1 LTFPRRSIDVTF
13 RPRSS
18 FLLLLLSALMLAGMQ
33 PLRAAAQDASWRVVQ
48 RTGIVVVSPN
58 GDTSP
63 GKALA
68 IGSVIA
74 TGKNGR
80 VILSRPGQQ
89 IVLQPNSRI
98 ELTPDAGG
106 KTSLNQTVGAA
117 TFEVDRRKQP
127 HFEVTTPFL
136 AAVVK
141 GTTFSINVLEGAAE
155 INVLEGQVAT
165 RSIIGSAVKML
176 SQGMKA
182 RVTSTSPW
190 QIDFLDKTG
199 TWKSTSENEGSWN
212 FRDDERGRNA
222 DSARETHVTLG
233 GNGHDGGTRGGGPGG
248 GSIDGGAW
256 TSSSASQSS
265 SAYPLRRAFEHD
277 DPTDLISVRLAQNA
291 NWSLTRSVSNGFPTI
306 GGSLGATAGV
316 RDTSNT
322 GNVQHQS
329 TFLDR
334 EFRSGRTF
342 FDRARGS
349 LDADMPWSEIGYG
362 ILGLFGLFFTMSLL
376 RGRGARSRKRHSSSD
391 DRSDYY

>member
-1 LTFPRRSIDVTF
+1 MTF

-63 GKALA
+63 GTALA

-106 KTSLNQTVGAA
+106 KTSLKQTVGAA

-136 AAVVK
+136 AAIVK
-141 GTTFSINVLEGAAE
+141 GTTFSITVLEDATE
-155 INVLEGQVAT
+155 IEVLKGQVET
-165 RSIIGSAVKML
+165 SSILGSAVKML
-176 SQGMKA
+176 SRGMKA

-190 QIDFLDKTG
+190 QIDFLNKTG

-212 FRDDERGRNA
+212 FRDDEPRRNA
-222 DSARETHVTLG
+222 DSGSENHVTLG

-248 GSIDGGAW
+248 GSVNGGAW
-256 TSSSASQSS
+256 TSSGASQSA
-265 SAYPLRRAFEHD
+265 SAHPLRRAFDHN
-277 DPTDLISVRLAQNA
+277 DPTDLITVRLAPNM
-291 NWSLTRSVSNGFPTI
+291 NWTPTGSMSKGFPAFGRSQ
-306 GGSLGATAGV
+306 GGTAGA
-316 RDTSNT
+316 RDTSST

-329 TFLDR
+329 TFLDH
-334 EFRSGRTF
+334 EFRSGRSF
-342 FDRARGS
+342 LDRSRVRLEAE
-349 LDADMPWSEIGYG
+349 MPWTEIAYG
-362 ILGLFGLFFTMSLL
+362 TLGLIGLFFIISLL
-376 RGRGARSRKRHSSSD
+376 RGRDATASKRRSSSN